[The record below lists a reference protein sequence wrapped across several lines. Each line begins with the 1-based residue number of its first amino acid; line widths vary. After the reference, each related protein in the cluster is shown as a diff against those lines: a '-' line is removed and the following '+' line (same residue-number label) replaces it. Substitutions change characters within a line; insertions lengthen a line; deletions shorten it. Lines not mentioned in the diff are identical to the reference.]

1 MIQRDLLEKAYKIAA
16 WRDDPW
22 TVEGRERYL
31 KAIENFRRL
40 TKHIWFEDLENKV
53 KILDLCSGKGIGGV
67 ALSKVLEENGIIAEL
82 TMVDIR
88 EDAIKNSIKFSQEEG
103 IKAEA
108 YSMNVLDAYK
118 LGSFD
123 IVLIYGASLVHF
135 NEWSLIKLMA
145 SASISLKDNG
155 IIIIDEMDR
164 INTIFKNGFKNFI
177 VENKDP
183 ENLSISIHDRYDYLT
198 GSYYRT
204 FIKLKDSESITLP
217 LTFRSIS
224 HIASILW
231 LFMNDIDII
240 PEDPPLYFIIG
251 KEPRRI
257 IKPQILK
264 KPKALLNKS
273 K

>member
-1 MIQRDLLEKAYKIAA
+1 MIQKDLLEKAYKIAA

-22 TVEGRERYL
+22 TIEGRERYL
-31 KAIENFRRL
+31 KAIESFKGL
-40 TKHIWFEDLENKV
+40 IKHIWFENLKNKV
-53 KILDLCSGKGIGGV
+53 KILDLCSGRGIGGV
-67 ALSKVLEENGIIAEL
+67 ALSRVLEENGIIADL

-88 EDAIKNSIKFSQEEG
+88 EDAVKDSIKFSQEEG

-108 YSMNVLDAYK
+108 YAIDALEAYK
-118 LGSFD
+118 LGLFN
-123 IVLIYGASLVHF
+123 IVLIYGAPLVHF

-145 SASISLKDNG
+145 SASNSLEDDG
-155 IIIIDEMDR
+155 LIIIDEMDR
-164 INTIFKNGFKNFI
+164 VNIIFKDGFKNFI
-177 VENKDP
+177 VENRDP

-204 FIKLKDSESITLP
+204 FIRLRDSESVTVP
-217 LTFRSIS
+217 LNFRSIS

-231 LFMNDIDII
+231 LFMNDVDII
-240 PEDPPLYFIIG
+240 PEDPLLYFIIG

-264 KPKALLNKS
+264 KPKLLSNKI
-273 K
+273 